1 MRSTTVREELVVAL
15 FEDAADIVKRLEAL
29 APVMA
34 DTRYSLA
41 EAARDLAAQVKP
53 FKDEM
58 HQIAANEQY
67 KVIHYVR
74 DQVEQTS
81 RAVQEIEAEALKQA
95 GRAVLKEEVGTNLR
109 QLVASLQVIV
119 KGTKRRDTVLTHVT
133 TALVSAACTAGLLM
147 YLLPRDV
154 TAQSGGNVQE
164 ASSVEFPAP
173 AQQASQPG
181 PPPKPERARVRK

>member
-1 MRSTTVREELVVAL
+1 MRSTTVREELLVAL

-67 KVIHYVR
+67 KAIHYVR

-81 RAVQEIEAEALKQA
+81 RAVQKIEAEALKQA
-95 GRAVLKEEVGTNLR
+95 GRAVLKEEVGTTLR
-109 QLVASLQVIV
+109 QLIASLQVNV
-119 KGTKRRDTVLTHVT
+119 KGTKRRETVLTHLT
-133 TALVSAACTAGLLM
+133 TAVVSAACTAGLLI

-154 TAQSGGNVQE
+154 TAQSGGGVQE

-173 AQQASQPG
+173 AQQASR
-181 PPPKPERARVRK
+181 PEKLRGRR

>member
-34 DTRYSLA
+34 DTRYGLA
-41 EAARDLAAQVKP
+41 EAARDLAAQVEP
-53 FKDEM
+53 FQTEM
-58 HQIAANEQY
+58 HRIAADEQY
-67 KVIHYVR
+67 KAIHYVR
-74 DQVEQTS
+74 DQVEKTS

-95 GRAVLKEEVGTNLR
+95 GRAVLKEEVGTTLQ

-119 KGTKRRDTVLTHVT
+119 KGAKQRETVLTHLATGV
-133 TALVSAACTAGLLM
+133 VSAACTASLLL

-154 TAQSGGNVQE
+154 TAQSAVSAK
-164 ASSVEFPAP
+164 ASSVESPAP
-173 AQQASQPG
+173 APPAAQPDLPSRPEQA
-181 PPPKPERARVRK
+181 RARK